1 MKAPSNKKN
10 KKSMEPIIAP
20 IATELLKKELTAE
33 TFLRKTNKAENEIYV
48 VNYKN
53 APNILREIGRLREES
68 FRPLNCGSG
77 KDCDLDYFDLED
89 DACSQVIVWN
99 PEEEDIVGG
108 YRFTIWADSQI
119 KPNGQPN
126 VNMAHLFNFSE
137 EFMRDE
143 FAHGLEMARAFVQ
156 PKYQGRQM
164 GRKSIFALD
173 NLWDGIGGLLA
184 KDASL
189 KYMIG
194 KVSVFPS
201 SPVISR
207 NAVIYYLEKF
217 FEVKTGGLSPKDPV
231 TCTPE
236 QIAEYEQ
243 LFAEGDAKEN
253 YIKLNT
259 FVRSH
264 NDVIPPLVHSYIE
277 LSSSMK
283 SYGTA
288 IFREFGDSI
297 DVCIKITVADIYP
310 EKYERYINSY
320 NA

>member
-1 MKAPSNKKN
+1 
-10 KKSMEPIIAP
+10 MEPIIAP
-20 IATELLKKELTAE
+20 VAKELLKQELTAE
-33 TFLRKTNKAENEIYV
+33 TFLRKTNKADNEIYV

-77 KDCDLDYFDLED
+77 KECDLDHFDLED
-89 DACSQVIVWN
+89 DACHQVIVWN
-99 PEEEDIVGG
+99 PEEEDIIGG
-108 YRFTIWADSQI
+108 YRFTIWADATI
-119 KPNGQPN
+119 KSNGQPY
-126 VNMAHLFNFSE
+126 VNTAHLFNFSE
-137 EFMRDE
+137 KFMQEEFSN
-143 FAHGLEMARAFVQ
+143 GLEMARAFVQ
-156 PKYQGRQM
+156 PKYQSRQM

-184 KDASL
+184 RDSNL

-194 KVSVFPS
+194 KVSVFPA
-201 SPVISR
+201 SPEISR
-207 NAVIYYLEKF
+207 NAVVYYLQKY
-217 FEVKTGGLSPKDPV
+217 FEDKNGGLTPKDAV

-236 QIAEYEQ
+236 QIAIYEE
-243 LFAEGDAKEN
+243 LFADGDVKEN

-264 NDVIPPLVHSYIE
+264 NDVIPPLIHSYIE

-283 SYGTA
+283 SFGTA

-297 DVCIKITVADIYP
+297 DICIKITVADIHP
-310 EKYERYINSY
+310 EKVERYISSFK
-320 NA
+320 A

>member
-1 MKAPSNKKN
+1 
-10 KKSMEPIIAP
+10 MEPIIAP
-20 IATELLKKELTAE
+20 IATELLKSELTAE
-33 TFLRKTNKAENEIYV
+33 KLLRKTNKADNEIYV

-53 APNILREIGRLREES
+53 APNVLREIGRLREES
-68 FRPLNCGSG
+68 FRPLDCGSG

-89 DACSQVIVWN
+89 DACQQLIVWN

-108 YRFTIWADSQI
+108 YRFTIWADSKI

-126 VNMAHLFNFSE
+126 VNTAHLFNFTE
-137 EFMRDE
+137 EFVKEE

-184 KDASL
+184 KDANL
-189 KYMIG
+189 KFMIG

-201 SPVISR
+201 SPEISR
-207 NAVIYYLEKF
+207 NAVIYYLDKYF
-217 FEVKTGGLSPKDPV
+217 KDQKGGLSPKDAV
-231 TCTPE
+231 LCTPE
-236 QIAEYEQ
+236 QIAEYEAIFGQ
-243 LFAEGDAKEN
+243 GTAKEN

-264 NDVIPPLVHSYIE
+264 NDVIPPLIHSYIE

-283 SYGTA
+283 TYGTA
-288 IFREFGDSI
+288 IFEDLGGCI